1 MAAKF
6 YKSGYTGNTID
17 LAVDIALN
25 LKGQQEL
32 NAELQNKLS
41 NLNNQIIQLNESL
54 QTKINKL
61 EVDLREYVKT
71 EITNVK
77 TEISTALS
85 WQSIK
90 MPGEGGSAE

>member
-6 YKSGYTGNTID
+6 YKSDYTGNTID
-17 LAVDIALN
+17 LAVGIALN

-32 NAELQNKLS
+32 NVELQNKIS
-41 NLNNQIIQLNESL
+41 NLNSQIIELNKDL
-54 QTKINKL
+54 QEKIDKL
-61 EVDLREYVKT
+61 DVDLRAY
-71 EITNVK
+71 VK

-90 MPGEGGSAE
+90 KPEKGGIIK